1 VNAPENET
9 FYLSYTAKYAK
20 LRSLAIKQTKRKEIH
35 NMKPKDIE
43 FIKANLKWSFTWSDF
58 LSRYFIII
66 GPFGIALVGCTMFNA
81 GFRFG
86 YISAN
91 NYMNSYFYSA
101 LTGLLLGMTLIYYI
115 IRRIE
120 SEKKFEILILP
131 KNTTFDDIP
140 KKIRISKWT
149 IVSKT
154 KEVIEISTNISLF
167 SWGELITIIKLDDK
181 SILVNSRPSGRQP
194 FTINRDKV
202 NLKKLDII
210 LETK

>member
-1 VNAPENET
+1 
-9 FYLSYTAKYAK
+9 
-20 LRSLAIKQTKRKEIH
+20 
-35 NMKPKDIE
+35 
-43 FIKANLKWSFTWSDF
+43 
-58 LSRYFIII
+58 
-66 GPFGIALVGCTMFNA
+66 MFNA